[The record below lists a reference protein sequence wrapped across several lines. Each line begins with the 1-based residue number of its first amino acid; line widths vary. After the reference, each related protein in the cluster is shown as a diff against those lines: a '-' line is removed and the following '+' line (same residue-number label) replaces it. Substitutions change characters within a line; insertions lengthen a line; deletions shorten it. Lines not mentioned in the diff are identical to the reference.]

1 MQINWTN
8 IKAEILVETKA
19 ILQTEPNFNVNEVL
33 DLFVKVLLY
42 SISEADLSGI
52 ATRYQEYYAAEFL
65 MQLKK
70 IQGNE
75 K

>member
-42 SISEADLSGI
+42 
-52 ATRYQEYYAAEFL
+52 RY
-65 MQLKK
+65 
-70 IQGNE
+70 
-75 K
+75 